1 MSGDLVYLQGGR
13 DGHIESLVRA
23 AGVVVA
29 NAGVQTAIIGGL
41 AVTCR
46 LATAHRATGDV
57 DIVADEPAVVT
68 DTRSAA
74 DNLVAAGV
82 ATREEGVSPDRVNV
96 NGTTVEI
103 IETVPVDAAEVAEV
117 EPALAR
123 LFVLSHRWALESAL
137 MCTIGVVG
145 SDVEIEVPVAVP
157 AALVAMKSHAIQD
170 RNDDR
175 KRASDAWD
183 LFRLLSSHS
192 GDDTFR
198 ASFAA
203 APGGL
208 VTLVGQA
215 VENVFH
221 DNVTRTRRWIQA
233 YGEPAWPAQTTEE
246 ALVDLAADFQAVL
259 RQ

>member
-1 MSGDLVYLQGGR
+1 
-13 DGHIESLVRA
+13 
-23 AGVVVA
+23 
-29 NAGVQTAIIGGL
+29 
-41 AVTCR
+41 
-46 LATAHRATGDV
+46 
-57 DIVADEPAVVT
+57 
-68 DTRSAA
+68 
-74 DNLVAAGV
+74 
-82 ATREEGVSPDRVNV
+82 
-96 NGTTVEI
+96 
-103 IETVPVDAAEVAEV
+103 
-117 EPALAR
+117 
-123 LFVLSHRWALESAL
+123 

-157 AALVAMKSHAIQD
+157 AALVAMKLHAIQD

-183 LFRLLSSHS
+183 LFRLLRSHS

-208 VTLVGQA
+208 VPLVAQA
-215 VENVFH
+215 VENVFRS
-221 DNVTRTRRWIQA
+221 NVTRTRRSIQA
-233 YGEPAWPAQTTEE
+233 YGEPAWPSQATEE